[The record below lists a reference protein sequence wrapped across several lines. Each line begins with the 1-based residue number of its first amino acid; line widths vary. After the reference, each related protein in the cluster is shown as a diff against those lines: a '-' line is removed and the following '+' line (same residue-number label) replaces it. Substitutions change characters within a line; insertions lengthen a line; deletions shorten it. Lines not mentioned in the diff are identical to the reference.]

1 MRKTLFAL
9 SKNLLIKVLIV
20 LIIGVFALWGVG
32 DMFSAGKTNVVAE
45 VYGKNIYTQEFI
57 NEFRREL
64 QVQNISNGKEAVKNR
79 LHFKILNS
87 LIANKIIEIYAE
99 EEKIIISDKALASF
113 LKQIPDFQEN
123 KEFSRTKYEKYLLQ
137 NGVVSSEFENNFK
150 KNLLRQIIIDS
161 QSSGVSATTYHAK
174 LVGDYFT
181 KQALVKYI
189 NLNPIYDNHKSSEDE
204 IQEYYKKNPIYTDE
218 YRSIK
223 YSVIGLDKNSK
234 EGTDQFFKKI
244 SAIEN
249 EVLSNKSY
257 NEIIEKFSLTT
268 NTSSFF
274 NLSGMEK
281 DTGKNIALD
290 KKIIQKSF
298 NLGIQINSELLEVEN
313 SFYLI
318 SMNKIIDKKPRKMDK
333 NTKNIVA
340 RKVSDFH
347 LEKKILELKNTIKDT
362 KSFGDIEEKNKSLT
376 KELFIKSRFEKN
388 LVFSPDN
395 IQAIFELGN
404 NELVII
410 NDKNNYLVKMEKT
423 SFDNKKTS
431 EAMNKLYEKQAAAN
445 FQDQIIMSFDK
456 FLNNKYNIK
465 INQKV
470 LDRITNSF

>member
-1 MRKTLFAL
+1 
-9 SKNLLIKVLIV
+9 
-20 LIIGVFALWGVG
+20 
-32 DMFSAGKTNVVAE
+32 
-45 VYGKNIYTQEFI
+45 
-57 NEFRREL
+57 
-64 QVQNISNGKEAVKNR
+64 
-79 LHFKILNS
+79 
-87 LIANKIIEIYAE
+87 
-99 EEKIIISDKALASF
+99 
-113 LKQIPDFQEN
+113 
-123 KEFSRTKYEKYLLQ
+123 
-137 NGVVSSEFENNFK
+137 
-150 KNLLRQIIIDS
+150 
-161 QSSGVSATTYHAK
+161 
-174 LVGDYFT
+174 
-181 KQALVKYI
+181 
-189 NLNPIYDNHKSSEDE
+189 
-204 IQEYYKKNPIYTDE
+204 
-218 YRSIK
+218 
-223 YSVIGLDKNSK
+223 
-234 EGTDQFFKKI
+234 
-244 SAIEN
+244 
-249 EVLSNKSY
+249 
-257 NEIIEKFSLTT
+257 
-268 NTSSFF
+268 
-274 NLSGMEK
+274 MEK

-347 LEKKILELKNTIKDT
+347 LEKRILELKNTIKDT
-362 KSFGDIEEKNKSLT
+362 KIFGDIEEKNKSLT

-431 EAMNKLYEKQAAAN
+431 VAMNKLYEKQAAAT